1 MTSVSRSGDRTDHG
15 PVLASE
21 TDVDGHTINF
31 VTFKTD
37 LDHGPMLKGLPNDSC
52 QCPHW
57 GYVIQGRIV
66 FRFDDGHE
74 EVYEAGDAF
83 YTPPGHVPVSDAGTE
98 YVQFSP
104 AAELRETSEAIQR
117 NMQAMQAAQS

>member
-1 MTSVSRSGDRTDHG
+1 MAKISREEGRTDHG

-21 TDVDGHTINF
+21 KDVDGYTINF
-31 VTFKTD
+31 VTFKTEM
-37 LDHGPMLKGLPNDSC
+37 DHAPLFKGLPGDSC

-57 GYVIQGRIV
+57 GYVIEGRLA
-66 FRFDDGHE
+66 FRYGDQE

-83 YTPPGHVPVSDAGTE
+83 YAPAGHVPVASAGTE

-104 AAELRETSEAIQR
+104 ADKLRDTSEAIQR
-117 NMQAMQAAQS
+117 NMQQMQGQEA

>member
-1 MTSVSRSGDRTDHG
+1 MPKIARDEDRTDHG

-21 TDVDGHTINF
+21 KELDGYTINF
-31 VTFKTD
+31 VTFKTEM
-37 LDHGPMLKGLPNDSC
+37 DHAPLFKGLPGESC

-57 GYVIQGRIV
+57 GYVIEGRLA
-66 FRFDDGHE
+66 FRYGDRE

-83 YTPPGHVPVSDAGTE
+83 YAPAGHVPVAAAGTE

-104 AAELRETSEAIQR
+104 AEELRETSEAIQR
-117 NMQAMQAAQS
+117 NMQQAQGAS

>member
-1 MTSVSRSGDRTDHG
+1 MPKINRESDRVDHG

-21 TDVDGHTINF
+21 QEFDGHTINF
-31 VTFKTD
+31 VTFKTEM
-37 LDHGPMLKGLPNDSC
+37 DHAPLFKGLPGDSC

-57 GYVIQGRIV
+57 GYVIGGRLA
-66 FRFDDGHE
+66 FRYGDQE

-83 YTPPGHVPVSDAGTE
+83 YAPAGHVPVAAAGTE

-104 AAELRETSEAIQR
+104 AEELRETSEAIQR
-117 NMQAMQAAQS
+117 NMEQMQGQEG

>member
-1 MTSVSRSGDRTDHG
+1 MPKISRDSDRIDHG

-21 TDVDGHTINF
+21 TTFDDHTINF
-31 VTFKTD
+31 VTFKD
-37 LDHGPMLKGLPNDSC
+37 EMDHAPLFKGLPGDSC

-57 GYVIQGRIV
+57 GYVIDGRLA
-66 FRFDDGHE
+66 FRFGDRE

-83 YTPPGHVPVSDAGTE
+83 YAPAGHVPVADAGTE

-104 AAELRETSEAIQR
+104 AEELRQTSEAIQR
-117 NMQAMQAAQS
+117 NMQRMQGS